1 VADALPRFLAEV
13 VDTFVTAPK
22 QREVANP
29 AAAKPP
35 SSLDAPLTEAE
46 ENLVY
51 ETVAQGY
58 GILEAAYRI
67 AEARGTPFALQG
79 LTASDVLDP
88 RALAAFEDSQGETP
102 EFRLLMAARE
112 VEERIH
118 IEFDGFPDYVQ
129 NAFSGNAQLNKVTP
143 SQRIVTGLTSY
154 AYIHSRLWKAGIP
167 NPTGLFSQMKRATLL
182 GRDIANGVHP
192 VVIDRLG
199 ELASQEPVDELH
211 AQMAP
216 EIKELIGFQPRRIAG
231 KEALSNH
238 VYGLAI
244 DINASWSPHI
254 KSPATIEII
263 KRHTDPPTDFARPF
277 LEPGQ
282 SIDEID
288 RTLKRASNQI
298 RKWLAVAL
306 RKQTQL
312 ASITAAAET
321 RKNGAESKLWNAQTD
336 ADRAAAQSELS
347 QAEQELDRA
356 HSEENASEDAVEVN
370 ELIKEWGRATL
381 ENWERVGLFTIPIKL
396 AKELTRRGF
405 GWGAEWSTHK
415 DVMHFELDPRL
426 VEAGDY
432 PPVSDEEAAA

>member
-1 VADALPRFLAEV
+1 MADALPRFLAEV
-13 VDTFVTAPK
+13 VDTFVAAPK

-29 AAAKPP
+29 VAAKAP

-51 ETVAQGY
+51 ETVAEGS
-58 GILEAAYRI
+58 GSVEAARRI
-67 AEARGTPFALQG
+67 AGARGARFAVQG
-79 LTASDVLDP
+79 LTESDLLDSN
-88 RALAAFEDSQGETP
+88 ALAAFEDAQGETP

-112 VEERIH
+112 VEDRIH
-118 IEFDGFPDYVQ
+118 IEFGRFPTHVQ
-129 NAFSGNAQLNKVTP
+129 TAFSSTAPLNRVTP
-143 SQRIVTGLTSY
+143 SQRVVTGVSSY
-154 AYIHSRLWKAGIP
+154 AFIYSRLWKAGSL
-167 NPTGLFSQMKRATLL
+167 NPTGLFSRMQRATLL
-182 GRDIANGVHP
+182 GREIANGVHP

-231 KEALSNH
+231 TEALSNH

-263 KRHTDPPTDFARPF
+263 KRHTDPPVDFGRPF

-282 SIDEID
+282 SIDEVD
-288 RTLKRASNQI
+288 LKLKRASNQI

-306 RKQTQL
+306 RQQTQL
-312 ASITAAAET
+312 ASIRAAAET
-321 RKNGAESKLWNAQTD
+321 QKNGAESKLWNAQTD
-336 ADRAAAQSELS
+336 ADRAAAQTELT

-356 HSEENASEDAVEVN
+356 RSEENASDDAVEVN
-370 ELIKEWGRATL
+370 ELINEWGRATL

-432 PPVSDEEAAA
+432 PLVSDQEAAT